1 MQRRHLLAA
10 ALVFGALPA
19 IAHHGWS
26 SFDQNAPLYLQGQVT
41 SVRWTNPHA
50 EAMLDVGKGL
60 TLPQDLAKRS
70 LPAQQQSVDAAAIA
84 ARTQVPQGAEGK
96 WELEFAPLP
105 RMEAWGVA
113 PLKVGDRIEVIG
125 YVGVPGKPRVM
136 RVEYLI
142 VNGTAYG
149 MRSSPVR

>member
-10 ALVFGALPA
+10 ALVVAAVPA

-26 SFDQNAPLYLQGQVT
+26 SFDQNAPLYLQGEVA
-41 SVRWTNPHA
+41 SVRWTNPHT
-50 EAMLDVGKGL
+50 EAVLEVSKSL
-60 TLPQDLAKRS
+60 ALPADLRKRA
-70 LPAQQQSVDAAAIA
+70 LPAQQQAVDGPAIL
-84 ARTQVPQGAEGK
+84 ARTQVPADAQGK

-105 RMEAWGVA
+105 RMDAWGVA

-125 YVGVPGKPRVM
+125 YAGVAGKPKLM

-142 VNGTAYG
+142 VNGTAYAL
-149 MRSSPVR
+149 RSSPAR

>member
-10 ALVFGALPA
+10 ALIIAAVPA
-19 IAHHGWS
+19 AAHHGWS

-50 EAMLDVGKGL
+50 EGVLEVGKGL
-60 TLPQDLAKRS
+60 ALPADFAKRS
-70 LPAQQQSVDAAAIA
+70 LPAQQQSVDTQAILT
-84 ARTQVPQGAEGK
+84 RTQVPQAAEGK
-96 WELEFAPLP
+96 WELEFAPLS
-105 RMEAWGVA
+105 RMDAWGVA

-125 YVGVPGKPRVM
+125 YAGIPGKPKVM

-149 MRSSPVR
+149 LRSSPAR

>member
-10 ALVFGALPA
+10 ALVVAAVPA
-19 IAHHGWS
+19 VAHHGWS
-26 SFDQNAPLYLQGQVT
+26 SFDQNAPLYLQGQLT

-50 EAMLDVGKGL
+50 EGVLEVSKGL
-60 TLPQDLAKRS
+60 ALPADFAKRS
-70 LPAQQQSVDAAAIA
+70 LPAQQQSVDAQAILSRA
-84 ARTQVPQGAEGK
+84 QVPAAAEGN
-96 WELEFAPLP
+96 WELEFAPLS
-105 RMEAWGVA
+105 RMNAWGVV

-125 YVGVPGKPRVM
+125 YVGVPGKPKVM

-149 MRSSPVR
+149 LRSSPR

>member
-10 ALVFGALPA
+10 ALVVAAVPA
-19 IAHHGWS
+19 VAHHGWS
-26 SFDQNAPLYLQGQVT
+26 SFDQNAPLYLQGQLT

-50 EAMLDVGKGL
+50 EGVLEVSKGL
-60 TLPQDLAKRS
+60 ALPADFAKRS
-70 LPAQQQSVDAAAIA
+70 LPAQQQSVDAQAILSRA
-84 ARTQVPQGAEGK
+84 QVPAAAEGN
-96 WELEFAPLP
+96 WELEFAPLS
-105 RMEAWGVA
+105 RMNAWGVA

-125 YVGVPGKPRVM
+125 YVGVPGKPKVM

-149 MRSSPVR
+149 LRSSPAR

>member
-19 IAHHGWS
+19 MAHHGWS
-26 SFDQNAPLYLQGQVT
+26 SFDQNAPLYLQGQVA

-50 EAMLDVGKGL
+50 EAVLDVSKGL
-60 TLPQDLAKRS
+60 TLPADLAKRS
-70 LPAQQQSVDAAAIA
+70 LPAQQQSVDAAAIT

-125 YVGVPGKPRVM
+125 YAGVPGKPKVM

-149 MRSSPVR
+149 LRSSPVR

>member
-10 ALVFGALPA
+10 ALVVAAVPA
-19 IAHHGWS
+19 VAHHGWS
-26 SFDQNAPLYLQGQVT
+26 SFDQNAPLYLQGQLT

-50 EAMLDVGKGL
+50 EGVLEVSKGL
-60 TLPQDLAKRS
+60 ALPADVAKRS
-70 LPAQQQSVDAAAIA
+70 LPAQQQAVDAQAIL
-84 ARTQVPQGAEGK
+84 ARLQVPQAAEGN
-96 WELEFAPLP
+96 WELEFAPLS
-105 RMEAWGVA
+105 RMNAWGVA

-125 YVGVPGKPRVM
+125 YVGVPGKPKVM

-149 MRSSPVR
+149 LRSSPR

>member
-10 ALVFGALPA
+10 ALALAGLPA

-41 SVRWTNPHA
+41 SVRWTNPHT
-50 EAMLDVGKGL
+50 EAVLEVAKGL
-60 TLPQDLAKRS
+60 ALPADFAKRT
-70 LPAQQQSVDAAAIA
+70 LPAQQQAVDAPGIL
-84 ARTQVPQGAEGK
+84 ARTQVPPGAEGK

-105 RMEAWGVA
+105 RMDAWGVA

-125 YVGVPGKPRVM
+125 YTGVAGKPKLM

-149 MRSSPVR
+149 LRSLPVK

>member
-1 MQRRHLLAA
+1 MQRRYLLAA
-10 ALVFGALPA
+10 VLIVAAVPA
-19 IAHHGWS
+19 VAHHGWS
-26 SFDQNAPLYLQGQVT
+26 SFDQNAPLYLQGQVA

-60 TLPQDLAKRS
+60 TLPADFAKRS

-125 YVGVPGKPRVM
+125 YVGVPGKPKVM

-142 VNGTAYG
+142 VNGTTYG
-149 MRSSPVR
+149 LRSSPVR

>member
-10 ALVFGALPA
+10 ALIVAAVPA
-19 IAHHGWS
+19 VAHHGWS
-26 SFDQNAPLYLQGQVT
+26 SFDQNAPLYLQGQLT
-41 SVRWTNPHA
+41 SVRWANPHA
-50 EAMLDVGKGL
+50 EGVLEVSKGL
-60 TLPQDLAKRS
+60 ALPADFAKRS
-70 LPAQQQSVDAAAIA
+70 LPAQQQSVDAQAILS
-84 ARTQVPQGAEGK
+84 RTQVPQAAEGR

-105 RMEAWGVA
+105 RMDAWGVA

-125 YVGVPGKPRVM
+125 YVGVPGKPKVM

-149 MRSSPVR
+149 LRSSPR